1 MARTGRPRAF
11 DRDTAVTNAMHLF
24 WQHGYEGASLDGLRL
39 AMGGISS
46 ASFYAA
52 FGSKELL
59 FRETLQRYLDRHGG
73 VVAALRNTNLPARER
88 LEDALLGSVD
98 VQTETTHPSGC
109 MITLSATIVSEAG
122 ANLQALTTA
131 YRGETRAALTD
142 CITDGVSSGALSP
155 AADVAALVSLFD
167 ALLLGISIQ
176 TRDGVSAASI
186 RASVRLAMA
195 SWDAS
200 ATALEPYT
208 S

>member
-11 DRDTAVTNAMHLF
+11 DRDSAVTNAMHLF
-24 WQHGYEGASLDGLRL
+24 WQHGYEGASLDRLRL

-59 FRETLQRYLDRHGG
+59 FRETLQRYLDKHGG
-73 VVAALRNTNLPARER
+73 VVAALRNTGLPARER
-88 LEDALLGSVD
+88 LEGALLGSVD

-109 MITLSATIVSEAG
+109 MITLSATIVSQAG
-122 ANLQALTTA
+122 ATLQALTAA
-131 YRGETRAALTD
+131 YRDETRVALSD
-142 CITDGVSSGALSP
+142 CIADGISSGALSP
-155 AADVAALVSLFD
+155 KADIAALVSLFD

-176 TRDGVSAASI
+176 ARDGVAVASI
-186 RASVRLAMA
+186 RAAVQLAMA

-200 ATALEPYT
+200 AVPVAP
-208 S
+208 SF